1 MPGGAGVPNEIVEI
15 VIASIIFF
23 IGISYA
29 IKYLLDKMPSK
40 NDAAKKGDA

>member
-29 IKYLLDKMPSK
+29 IRYLLDRVPSK
-40 NDAAKKGDA
+40 KENAKKGDA